1 MMMITFK
8 DSGGKPLAVNAGD
21 IGAVEYVDDE
31 LSAIHIRLGGD
42 NVLTRVVKHTVEEI
56 ATALNKTTAFF

>member
-1 MMMITFK
+1 MTMITLK
-8 DSGGKPLAVNAGD
+8 DSGGKPLAVSAGD
-21 IGAVEYVDDE
+21 VSAVEYVDDE

-56 ATALNKTTAFF
+56 ATALNKTMFF